1 MNLAFDVEE
10 AFAPGGVLSRAAEHF
25 VPRSGQTEMALA
37 VARAIEGAY
46 PLVVEAS
53 TGVGKTFS
61 YLVPALLSGE
71 RILLSTATKALQDQL
86 FGRDLPKL
94 VEALGLPVRTAL
106 LKGRASYLCLHRM
119 EMARQDAH
127 LPDGV
132 SMRALAR
139 IEEWSKATRT
149 GDLAELPGLDE
160 RSPLIP
166 LVTSTRENCLGAQCP
181 RFRACHVNLARREA
195 MAADVV
201 VINHHLFFA
210 DLAVRESGVAELLP
224 SVRIAIFDEA
234 HQLNETGVQF
244 LGNNLTTGQLL
255 DFSRD
260 MLAAGL
266 QLARGLVDWQEVVGK
281 TERAARELRLCAG
294 KQYPGTKLRWT
305 EAAPE
310 GLDIIAWTQALEGVH
325 ASCLQACAALDT
337 VSEIAPDFVRLH
349 ERASE
354 LAQRAESFCHACE
367 AGCVRWVDVG
377 TQLRLVESPLDIA
390 KAVKS
395 KMLGVG
401 GEAEKSAK
409 SWVFTS
415 ATLGDDDKLS
425 WFTQPCGL
433 EDAEVLRVGSPFAYE
448 RQAAVYVPQN
458 FPKPGDP
465 SHTAKVAESAAA
477 WARQLGGRTMVLTTT
492 LRALRVIGEALGAV
506 FEHSGD
512 IEVLVQGAMPKRL
525 LIERFR
531 EGNTH
536 GGRGCVLVAS
546 ASFWEGIDVPGDAL
560 QLVIIDKLP
569 FPPPNDPLTEARS
582 KMLES
587 QGRSAFNDYFLPEA
601 AVALKQ
607 GAGRLIRRETDQGV
621 LVVCDS
627 RLVSM
632 GYGRRLL
639 RALPPMQRLASEQE
653 LMDRLAG
660 LTRTCTTA
668 CLQT

>member
-1 MNLAFDVEE
+1 MNLAFEVEE
-10 AFAPGGVLSRAAEHF
+10 AFAPDGVLSRATEHF

-37 VARAIEGAY
+37 VARAIDGAY

-71 RILLSTATKALQDQL
+71 RVMLSTATKALQDQL
-86 FGRDLPKL
+86 FGRDLPRL

-119 EMARQDAH
+119 EMARQEAH

-132 SMRALAR
+132 SVRALAR
-139 IEEWSKATRT
+139 IEEWSQVTRT
-149 GDLAELPGLDE
+149 GDLAELSGLDE
-160 RSPLIP
+160 RSPMIP

-195 MAADVV
+195 MAADIV

-234 HQLNETGVQF
+234 HQLNEIGVQF
-244 LGNNLTTGQLL
+244 LGKNLTTGQLL

-260 MLAAGL
+260 MLATGL
-266 QLARGLVDWQEVVGK
+266 QLARGLVDWQEVVAA
-281 TERAARELRLCAG
+281 TEQAARELRLCAG
-294 KQYPGTKLRWT
+294 KQYPGTKLRWVG
-305 EAAPE
+305 ESPE
-310 GLDIIAWTQALEGVH
+310 GLRAAEWKYALEAVH
-325 ASCLQACAALDT
+325 ASCMQACAALDT

-349 ERASE
+349 ERAAE
-354 LAQRAESFCHACE
+354 LAGRAESFVRACE
-367 AGCVRWVDVG
+367 PGCVRWVDVG
-377 TQLRLVESPLDIA
+377 TQLRLVESPLDIS

-395 KMLGVG
+395 KMLDAA
-401 GEAEKSAK
+401 GEATK
-409 SWVFTS
+409 SWIFTS

-433 EDAEVLRVGSPFAYE
+433 EDAEVLRVGSPFDYE

-465 SHTAKVAESAAA
+465 SHTAKVAECAAA

-492 LRALRVIGEALGAV
+492 LKALRTIGEALRAA
-506 FEHSGD
+506 FEHSSGM
-512 IEVLVQGAMPKRL
+512 EVLVQGAMPKRV

-531 EGNTH
+531 EGSTQ
-536 GGRGCVLVAS
+536 GGRACVLVAS

-569 FPPPNDPLTEARS
+569 FPPPNDPLAEARS
-582 KMLES
+582 KLLES

-660 LTRTCTTA
+660 LTRTCTTG
-668 CLQT
+668 CPQT